1 MLVLTISILSS
12 TIKKVY
18 WFRQI
23 RYAIKNNRFDIVW
36 FPFVFIGVGVY
47 ASNAMAMQLERNT
60 HFALDIWNNEQ
71 YE

>member
-1 MLVLTISILSS
+1 M
-12 TIKKVY
+12 
-18 WFRQI
+18 
-23 RYAIKNNRFDIVW
+23 RYAILYNRFDIVW

-60 HFALDIWNNEQ
+60 HFAHLIFETIQ